1 MPDPDNPRLASIASG
16 ARRGLTRFGQ
26 RLRQVRSDVQRAAP
40 MLAFD
45 IRNAPGR
52 PANRDRNNARL
63 MTMAATRNLDDVVGP
78 SLDLPAE
85 EQASIISLGSGFPSS
100 SFSDNRAR
108 FGQATDTELIAEAM
122 RTQEREQVREERGK
136 PRSSAGTIMDSRD
149 LALQR
154 ELRSRRAQ
162 RDTRR

>member
-1 MPDPDNPRLASIASG
+1 MPDPDDPRLARLARG

-26 RLRQVRSDVQRAAP
+26 RLRQVRTDVERAAP

-45 IRNAPGR
+45 LRNAPGR
-52 PANRDRNNARL
+52 PAVRDRNNERL
-63 MTMAATRNLDDVVGP
+63 MTMAATRSIDDVVGP
-78 SLDLPAE
+78 SLDLPADRE
-85 EQASIISLGSGFPSS
+85 RAIIAIGSGFPSRG
-100 SFSDNRAR
+100 FSTNEAR

-136 PRSSAGTIMDSRD
+136 PRSSAGTLMDTRD